1 MIQWC
6 KQEKDIFEV
15 GSVFKVESEI
25 RIMQREQE
33 LERTK
38 I

>member
-6 KQEKDIFEV
+6 KQEKDICEV
-15 GSVFKVESEI
+15 GSVLKVAPGI